1 MYKICIYILKY
12 FFINCISEPRLEQNN
27 EREKWRCFSRESL
40 TCLMLSAIVIGL
52 PIAIIII
59 LMNLPKLSTRGDT
72 RQQHYILLAFGF
84 PFSLVFIVAVL
95 YGSFRAIMH
104 FKRGSDQSRHLQP
117 RLSWRNFS
125 RRFRSRHF
133 HREDELSESELSAST
148 RFYSLVTQVM
158 AQQQVFPENDHQ
170 FYQTQTPIH
179 LVENNMKESQR
190 MPYH

>member
-1 MYKICIYILKY
+1 
-12 FFINCISEPRLEQNN
+12 
-27 EREKWRCFSRESL
+27 
-40 TCLMLSAIVIGL
+40 MLSAIVIGL

-95 YGSFRAIMH
+95 YGTFRLIMH
-104 FKRGSDQSRHLQP
+104 FYKGSDQSRHLQS

-133 HREDELSESELSAST
+133 HRDVDLNESELSAST

-158 AQQQVFPENDHQ
+158 AQQQVFPENVSTVLDTSDHQ
-170 FYQTQTPIH
+170 FYQNQTPF
-179 LVENNMKESQR
+179 VENNIKECQTT
-190 MPYH
+190 PYQ